1 MKITQESNSG
11 RVVQKVA
18 AFFLQ
23 HKKKEYPT
31 RVIAA
36 AIGEE
41 RRITSMAARQ
51 LLSSSFLT
59 RRKKSRGSGELLYSL
74 LSDGKEK
81 ADTPVEEIHLKGKQ
95 PEILE
100 HVWHRR
106 GGAFTCAEISEEL
119 FITRKPVYEA
129 LLLMVRYGLLKCD
142 ATRLPMSYSIA
153 DEKRI
158 AAVLAKKKEKPPLSP
173 FWQSMAVWD
182 SAVRT
187 VCGRA
192 A

>member
-1 MKITQESNSG
+1 MKITQESNSS
-11 RVVQKVA
+11 RVAQKVA

-23 HKKKEYPT
+23 HKGKGYST
-31 RVIAA
+31 RVIASV
-36 AIGEE
+36 IGEE
-41 RRITSMAARQ
+41 RRITSIAARQ

-59 RRKKSRGSGELLYSL
+59 RRKARGGGELLYSL
-74 LSDGKEK
+74 FSDGKTK
-81 ADTPVEEIHLKGKQ
+81 VDTPVEEIHLKEKQ
-95 PEILE
+95 IEILE
-100 HVWHRR
+100 YVRHRR
-106 GGAFTCAEISEEL
+106 GGAFTCPEISEEL
-119 FITRKPVYEA
+119 AIARKTVYEA
-129 LLLMVRYGLLKCD
+129 LLQMVRYGLLKCS
-142 ATRLPMSYSIA
+142 AACIPMSYSIA

-158 AAVLAKKKEKPPLSP
+158 AAVLEKKKEKPPLSP

>member
-23 HKKKEYPT
+23 HKEKEYPT

-36 AIGEE
+36 VIGEE
-41 RRITSMAARQ
+41 RRITSMATRQ

-59 RRKKSRGSGELLYSL
+59 RRRKSRGSGELLYRL
-74 LSDGKEK
+74 FEEK

-129 LLLMVRYGLLKCD
+129 LLKMVRYGLLKCD
-142 ATRLPMSYSIA
+142 ATISPMSYSIA

-158 AAVLAKKKEKPPLSP
+158 AAVLAKKEERPPLSP